1 MAFVEAG
8 RKVFVANRNELAVG
22 LGKKVEIEGRELA
35 LFMQEDGSVQ
45 VLDNKCPHK
54 GGPLSEG
61 IVSGN
66 YVYCPL
72 HDWKICMKTGS
83 AQGGDQGNV
92 ACFTVKVE
100 GDDIYVFI

>member
-8 RKVFVANRNELAVG
+8 RKVFVANRNELAVS

-35 LFMQEDGSVQ
+35 LFMQEDGSVR

>member
-1 MAFVEAG
+1 M
-8 RKVFVANRNELAVG
+8 FVARRDELTVG
-22 LGKKVEIEGRELA
+22 LGKKVEIEGRERA
-35 LFMQEDGSVQ
+35 LFLKEDGSVRI
-45 VLDNKCPHK
+45 LDNKCPHK

-92 ACFTVKVE
+92 ACFDVKVE
-100 GDDIYVFI
+100 GDNIYVFI